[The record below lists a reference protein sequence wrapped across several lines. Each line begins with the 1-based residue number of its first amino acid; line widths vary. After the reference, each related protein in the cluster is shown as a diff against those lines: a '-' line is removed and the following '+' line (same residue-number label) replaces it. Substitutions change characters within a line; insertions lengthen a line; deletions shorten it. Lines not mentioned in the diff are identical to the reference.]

1 MNINERIAK
10 ELKINLSQV
19 EGTVKLLDEGSTVP
33 FISRYRKEATGS
45 LDDQIIRELEERL
58 QYLRTLEQRKT
69 DIVRILEEQGN
80 LSPEIQK
87 EIDKAET
94 MTRLD
99 DIYLP
104 FRPKKRTRG
113 TIAKEKGLE
122 PLANHILM
130 GLENPKAKALEF
142 VGEEVPTIEEALK
155 YALDIIAENMS
166 EDANLRGILRNLTVK
181 SAVIKT
187 AGDKENSPY
196 EMYYDNKE
204 EAFKMPGHRILAI
217 NRGEKEDILKVTVL
231 ADDERNLRSIFTKY
245 QTGKAE
251 NDELLRQASADAY
264 KRLLFPSLE
273 RELRNALTDRAE
285 TSSITVFKENLK
297 SIIMQPPMKGYSV
310 MGYDPGF
317 RTGCKVAVLDETG
330 KYLENATVYPTVPRQ
345 DIEGTKRVLKSLI
358 KKHGIDIIS
367 VGNGTASR
375 ESELVLMEMIKEL
388 KEENLD
394 VSYVITNEAGASVY
408 SASKLASEEYPDLD
422 VTIRGAISIARRLQD
437 PMAELVKIDPKS
449 IGVGQYQ
456 HDISK
461 KKLDESLS
469 GVVEDAVNKVGV
481 DLNVATPALLS
492 YVSGINKTIAEN
504 IVAYRDEVGKFTT
517 RKELKKVKRL
527 GDKAFEQCAG
537 FLRIRGEKEF
547 LDNTGVHPESYSE
560 AYTILKE
567 LGYEKKKL
575 DPKELEGIEEK
586 ANAFGIGK
594 LVELTGLGE
603 PTVKDILAE
612 LKKPGRDPREDLPKP
627 LFKKGVMDLKDLAE
641 GMVLT
646 GAVRN
651 VADFGAFVDIGVHQD
666 GLVHV
671 SELSNKFVKNPMDYV
686 KSGDVVEVR
695 VLSVD
700 HKRKRISLTMKGL
713 NGDEALQK

>member
-130 GLENPKAKALEF
+130 GLENPKAKVLEF

-196 EMYYDNKE
+196 EMYYDYKE

-231 ADDERNLRSIFTKY
+231 ADDERNLKSIFLIY
-245 QTGKAE
+245 G
-251 NDELLRQASADAY
+251 
-264 KRLLFPSLE
+264 
-273 RELRNALTDRAE
+273 
-285 TSSITVFKENLK
+285 
-297 SIIMQPPMKGYSV
+297 
-310 MGYDPGF
+310 
-317 RTGCKVAVLDETG
+317 
-330 KYLENATVYPTVPRQ
+330 
-345 DIEGTKRVLKSLI
+345 KRVQMSFP
-358 KKHGIDIIS
+358 
-367 VGNGTASR
+367 AP
-375 ESELVLMEMIKEL
+375 
-388 KEENLD
+388 
-394 VSYVITNEAGASVY
+394 
-408 SASKLASEEYPDLD
+408 SAIFLPCRCGSP
-422 VTIRGAISIARRLQD
+422 RR
-437 PMAELVKIDPKS
+437 
-449 IGVGQYQ
+449 YW
-456 HDISK
+456 
-461 KKLDESLS
+461 
-469 GVVEDAVNKVGV
+469 
-481 DLNVATPALLS
+481 
-492 YVSGINKTIAEN
+492 
-504 IVAYRDEVGKFTT
+504 
-517 RKELKKVKRL
+517 
-527 GDKAFEQCAG
+527 
-537 FLRIRGEKEF
+537 
-547 LDNTGVHPESYSE
+547 
-560 AYTILKE
+560 
-567 LGYEKKKL
+567 
-575 DPKELEGIEEK
+575 
-586 ANAFGIGK
+586 
-594 LVELTGLGE
+594 
-603 PTVKDILAE
+603 
-612 LKKPGRDPREDLPKP
+612 GR
-627 LFKKGVMDLKDLAE
+627 
-641 GMVLT
+641 
-646 GAVRN
+646 
-651 VADFGAFVDIGVHQD
+651 
-666 GLVHV
+666 
-671 SELSNKFVKNPMDYV
+671 S
-686 KSGDVVEVR
+686 
-695 VLSVD
+695 
-700 HKRKRISLTMKGL
+700 
-713 NGDEALQK
+713 

>member
-122 PLANHILM
+122 PLANHILL
-130 GLENPKAKALEF
+130 GLENPKEKALEF
-142 VGEEVPTIEEALK
+142 VGEEVPTVEEALK

-196 EMYYDNKE
+196 EMYYDYKE

-297 SIIMQPPMKGYSV
+297 SILMQPPMKGYSV

-358 KKHGIDIIS
+358 KKHGVEIIS

-388 KEENLD
+388 KEDKLD

-481 DLNVATPALLS
+481 DLNVATPSLLS

-560 AYTILKE
+560 AYMILKE

-603 PTVKDILAE
+603 PTVKDIIAE

-627 LFKKGVMDLKDLAE
+627 LFKKGVMDLKDLTE

-666 GLVHV
+666 GLVHI

-713 NGDEALQK
+713 NGDESPQK